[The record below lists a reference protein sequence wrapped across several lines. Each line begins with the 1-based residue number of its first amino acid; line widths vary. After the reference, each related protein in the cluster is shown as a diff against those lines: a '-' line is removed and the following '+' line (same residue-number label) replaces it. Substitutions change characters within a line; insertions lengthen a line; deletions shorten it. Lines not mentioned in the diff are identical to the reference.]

1 MIMVIVFAAF
11 ALAEIIT
18 IKSLG
23 VGMAIAVFLDATVIR
38 VLLVPATMR
47 LMGRWNWWAPGPLGR
62 LADRLG
68 FSHVETDDELGGDR
82 RRRTNGPRPRR
93 PPADRPR
100 VRTRFAVR
108 SIGAAPGP
116 AAPGRGDAG
125 TTEGRRRDDR
135 RPAVAPH
142 RAPCSL
148 SGRGPRR
155 VSVAER
161 YRPCLGGLRSYWAPV
176 LDVAARGTVD
186 AAADAVEAALARSA
200 ATSDAPRATLVDIGT
215 GAGVLVIDAWRR
227 WGARG
232 LRVVSTD
239 ASRGMLDAA
248 RQQAAAAGIP
258 DAALEWLHGDAAHL
272 PLPDAAADVIVSSFV
287 YQLVP
292 DRHAAFREARR
303 VLRPRGVL
311 ALTTWLDVETPFAP
325 ADEFRRGGLG
335 PRHRRG
341 RRPAGR

>member
-1 MIMVIVFAAF
+1 
-11 ALAEIIT
+11 
-18 IKSLG
+18 
-23 VGMAIAVFLDATVIR
+23 
-38 VLLVPATMR
+38 
-47 LMGRWNWWAPGPLGR
+47 
-62 LADRLG
+62 
-68 FSHVETDDELGGDR
+68 
-82 RRRTNGPRPRR
+82 
-93 PPADRPR
+93 
-100 VRTRFAVR
+100 
-108 SIGAAPGP
+108 
-116 AAPGRGDAG
+116 
-125 TTEGRRRDDR
+125 
-135 RPAVAPH
+135 
-142 RAPCSL
+142 
-148 SGRGPRR
+148 

-161 YRPCLGGLRSYWAPV
+161 YDRASEDYGRYWAPV

-200 ATSDAPRATLVDIGT
+200 ATSDAPRATLVDVGT

-232 LRVVSTD
+232 LRVVGTD

-248 RQQAAAAGIP
+248 RRQAAAAGIP

-325 ADEFRRGGLG
+325 ADEFDEAVLDLDIEEDDDPRDDEVVAGDFESVKAAAAQLRRAGFHAVDAREVTLEYRWDLERYLEYKRSYGEQALFG
-335 PRHRRG
+335 ELDEDVAEALMRRA
-341 RRPAGR
+341 RERLAQLTPDAFVWRTPVVLAVATRP